1 MPWVD
6 LAGKKRAD
14 KPMLGN
20 SGFERRQGDFYA
32 TEPWVTRAL
41 LERIKF
47 RGMIWEPACGRG
59 DMAEVLAE
67 FGYVVMAS
75 DIAGDALGCKG
86 ALKAD
91 FLTRYHAGEEPLSI
105 VTNPPYTV
113 AEPFIRKAL
122 ELTERC
128 QGMVAMLM
136 RNEYDCAAGRRYLF
150 ESKAFA
156 SKLVLTRRPRWLDAN
171 QQHSASPRHNFAW
184 MIWDHRHSGSARIE
198 WLRARGGN
206 ANTIVSASL

>member
-1 MPWVD
+1 MSPWVD

-14 KPMLGN
+14 KPMLGD
-20 SGFERRQGDFYA
+20 SGFKRVDGDRYW

-41 LERIKF
+41 LERVKF

-59 DMAEVLAE
+59 DMAMVLAE
-67 FGYVVMAS
+67 AGYVVMAS
-75 DIAGDALGCKG
+75 DIAGDTLGCGG

-91 FLTRYHAGEEPLSI
+91 FLTRQHAGEELFSI
-105 VTNPPYTV
+105 VTNPPYTL
-113 AEPFIRKAL
+113 AELFIQKAID
-122 ELTERC
+122 LTERC
-128 QGMVAMLM
+128 GGMVAMLM

-184 MIWDHRHSGSARIE
+184 FLWDWRHAGQARIE
-198 WLRARGGN
+198 WLP
-206 ANTIVSASL
+206 